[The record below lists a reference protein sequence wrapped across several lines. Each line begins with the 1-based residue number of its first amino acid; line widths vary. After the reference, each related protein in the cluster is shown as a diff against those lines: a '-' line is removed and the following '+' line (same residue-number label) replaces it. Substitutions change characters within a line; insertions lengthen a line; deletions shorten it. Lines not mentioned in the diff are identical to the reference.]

1 MLIECFWT
9 LKPQFHVAASQC
21 LVELIELYSMVSS
34 VHPVEADFKA
44 EIVSLLELE
53 KSEEAK
59 SLLRKSRDAVAN
71 LPSLN

>member
-1 MLIECFWT
+1 M
-9 LKPQFHVAASQC
+9 
-21 LVELIELYSMVSS
+21 ELIELYSMVSS
-34 VHPVEADFKA
+34 LHPVGVDFKA

-71 LPSLN
+71 LP